1 MMKKL
6 FGFIAALALSLV
18 QPVQAADATATQT
31 FEDPY
36 KMMEFLA
43 DKTFQRI
50 AREQVEI
57 KKNPEI
63 LRTIVNEELV
73 PYIDSGYA
81 SRYVIGNALKLNTV
95 DKTELANFEGA
106 FREYMVGTYA
116 GVFTQYHDQK
126 VIIEPGQ
133 KPEANKKIITIKTR
147 VIDPGKPDINI
158 EFKLKKGKNNNNWLV
173 YDMVAEGISLLD
185 SKRSELSN
193 LIKQQGLNNVAGL
206 LKEKAKAPIKAPEKK
221 TNA

>member
-1 MMKKL
+1 MKKL
-6 FGFIAALALSLV
+6 LSFVAALTLTLW
-18 QPVQAADATATQT
+18 QPVQAADTPQT

-36 KMMEFLA
+36 KMMEFVA

-50 AREQVEI
+50 AREQAEI

-63 LRTIVNEELV
+63 LRTIVNEEMV

-81 SRYVIGNALKLNTV
+81 SRYVIGNSLKLNTV
-95 DKTELANFEGA
+95 DKAELANFEGA
-106 FREYMVGTYA
+106 FRDYMVGTYA

-133 KPEANKKIITIKTR
+133 MPDAGKKIITIKTR

-158 EFKLKKGKNNNNWLV
+158 EFKLKKGKNTNTWLV

-193 LIKQQGLNNVAGL
+193 LIKQQGLTSVASL
-206 LKEKAKAPIKAPEKK
+206 LKEKAKAPIKAPEKNK
-221 TNA
+221 NA

>member
-1 MMKKL
+1 MKKL
-6 FGFIAALALSLV
+6 LSFVAAIALSV
-18 QPVQAADATATQT
+18 WQPVQAADATQT

-43 DKTFQRI
+43 DKTFQRM
-50 AREQVEI
+50 AREQAAI
-57 KKNPEI
+57 KKDPEV

-81 SRYVIGNALKLNTV
+81 SRYVIGNAVKLNTV
-95 DKTELANFEGA
+95 DKAELAGFETA
-106 FREYMVGTYA
+106 FRDYMVGTYA
-116 GVFTQYHDQK
+116 GVFTQYRDQK

-133 KPEANKKIITIKTR
+133 TPEANKKIITIKTR

-158 EFKLKKGKNNNNWLV
+158 EFKLKKSKNSNNWLV

-185 SKRSELSN
+185 SKRSELGN
-193 LIKQQGLNNVAGL
+193 LIKQQGLKNVAAL
-206 LKEKAKAPIKAPEKK
+206 LAEKAKAPIKAPEKNK
-221 TNA
+221 NA